1 MPQSLQWMYPYRDAL
16 NSIGGAL
23 CPDPPI
29 EEHQALIPIGGA
41 LCPDHF
47 TDRLCVLIPTEEH

>member
-1 MPQSLQWMYPYRDAL
+1 MYPYRDAL